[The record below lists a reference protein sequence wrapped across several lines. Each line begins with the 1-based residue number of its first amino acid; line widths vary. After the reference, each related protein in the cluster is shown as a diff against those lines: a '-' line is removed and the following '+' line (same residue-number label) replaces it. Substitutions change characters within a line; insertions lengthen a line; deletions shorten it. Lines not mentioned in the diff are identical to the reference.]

1 VGLLSVNQATNQAG
15 DLTDT
20 LRGKVAL
27 VTGAAR
33 GQGRAHALALAR
45 AGADVVVC
53 DVAAQLATAPYPLA
67 TPAELEETG
76 RQVEALGRRCL
87 RARVDV
93 RDGEGMATLARRAAA
108 ELGGLDVVVANA
120 GMISYGPLLEL
131 SRAQWDEVV
140 GVNLTG
146 VWQTCRAAVPVLRDG
161 GAVVVTASTAGL
173 RGVPNIGHY
182 AAAKHGVIGLARSL
196 AVELA
201 PRRIRVNVVAPSTVR
216 TPIVLNQATYT
227 LFTGGHEQATLEDA
241 LPAFQRLNT
250 LPVPWIEPEDV
261 AAAVVWLAGDQAR
274 HITGAVIPVDAGA
287 LLK

>member
-1 VGLLSVNQATNQAG
+1 MNVASEEAVA
-15 DLTDT
+15 

-45 AGADVVVC
+45 AGADVVAC

-67 TPAELEETG
+67 TPADLEETG

-93 RDGEGMATLARRAAA
+93 RDGEGMAALARRAAA

-161 GAVVVTASTAGL
+161 GAVVVIASTAGL
-173 RGVPNIGHY
+173 RGVANIGHY

-196 AVELA
+196 AIELA
-201 PRRIRVNVVAPSTVR
+201 PHGIRVNVLAPSTVR

-227 LFTGGHEQATLEDA
+227 LFTGGDEQATLEDA
-241 LPAFQRLNT
+241 LPAFQRLNK

-261 AAAVVWLAGDQAR
+261 AAAVVWLASDQAR
-274 HITGAVIPVDAGA
+274 HVTGAVIPVDAGA

>member
-1 VGLLSVNQATNQAG
+1 MNVASEEAVA
-15 DLTDT
+15 

-45 AGADVVVC
+45 AGADVVAC

-67 TPAELEETG
+67 TPADLEETG

-93 RDGEGMATLARRAAA
+93 RDGEGMAALARRAAA

-161 GAVVVTASTAGL
+161 GAVVVIASTAGL
-173 RGVPNIGHY
+173 RGVANIGHY

-196 AVELA
+196 AIEVA
-201 PRRIRVNVVAPSTVR
+201 PHGIRVNVLAPSTVR

-227 LFTGGHEQATLEDA
+227 LFTGGDEQATLEDA
-241 LPAFQRLNT
+241 LPAFQRLNK

-261 AAAVVWLAGDQAR
+261 AAAVVWLASDQAR
-274 HITGAVIPVDAGA
+274 HVTGAVIPVDAGA